1 MAVSPISRTSRNTSN
16 AALAVVVAIPA
27 FIFQWAFLHRCPD
40 GSSKQE
46 DSWRWSRV
54 CEWGRNSPLG
64 LVNAIFFLNVSVL
77 FWVVSL
83 VQESTW
89 LIDPY
94 WTIIPVMIGYFFRTH
109 PRAESDPWRS
119 RAVMSLLWV
128 WSIRLTHSYFRRE
141 NWQWGEREDWR
152 FSQLRKQHSKH
163 WWWMSFFAAYLS
175 QQIFLVGICLP
186 LYAVHSKQTP
196 WNTWDTIACFL
207 CATGIV
213 LAYFADT
220 QLHMFMSKNQNLRD
234 LGAPPIPV
242 LQEGVWRYSRHPN
255 YVGEQLWW
263 WGLALFAWNLQ
274 QGWMAAG
281 AAVNSACLAYVTVLV
296 ERKML
301 EKSSRASTY
310 RRYQET
316 TSVWIPWI
324 KFNAADRKS
333 VV

>member
-1 MAVSPISRTSRNTSN
+1 MGVCSYAV
-16 AALAVVVAIPA
+16 
-27 FIFQWAFLHRCPD
+27 
-40 GSSKQE
+40 
-46 DSWRWSRV
+46 
-54 CEWGRNSPLG
+54 
-64 LVNAIFFLNVSVL
+64 
-77 FWVVSL
+77 
-83 VQESTW
+83 
-89 LIDPY
+89 
-94 WTIIPVMIGYFFRTH
+94 
-109 PRAESDPWRS
+109 
-119 RAVMSLLWV
+119 
-128 WSIRLTHSYFRRE
+128 
-141 NWQWGEREDWR
+141 
-152 FSQLRKQHSKH
+152 
-163 WWWMSFFAAYLS
+163 
-175 QQIFLVGICLP
+175 QIFLVGICLP

-324 KFNAADRKS
+324 KFNAAKKTL
-333 VV
+333 